1 MTEID
6 LVPAIHGKGVVLAV
20 DPSGVGV
27 AVIAYSKASGFVG
40 GVLET
45 YFLAAGEPGENLEGL
60 LRQGDWILAHGARA
74 AKALLT
80 DLSPEVARRPW
91 VCSQGILEG
100 SPAKTAE
107 LASLLWDAG
116 LVREPL
122 MPGPLA
128 LALGLVNLIG
138 RGDPTNLAK
147 ALHRAGNTHSQ
158 TA

>member
-1 MTEID
+1 MIEVE
-6 LVPAIHGKGVVLAV
+6 LVPGIHGKGVVLAV
-20 DPSGVGV
+20 DPSGVGA
-27 AVIAYSKASGFVG
+27 AVIAYSKASGVVG

-45 YFLAAGEPGENLEGL
+45 YFLAEGELGENLQGL
-60 LRQGDWILAHGARA
+60 LQKGDWILAHGARA
-74 AKALLT
+74 AKAAVT
-80 DLSPEVARRPW
+80 EINPEAARHPW

-116 LVREPL
+116 LVKEPL

-128 LALGLVNLIG
+128 LALGLVNLLG
-138 RGDPTNLAK
+138 RGDPTNLSR
-147 ALHRAGNTHSQ
+147 ALHRAGNIHSQ